1 MQSYQSKGSNPFED
15 ETPGEEDDNTALTQ
29 EYFPA
34 YESELP
40 PLPPRPVH
48 RGHPPNYER
57 PIYPPAVTTE
67 GYESEAEPPR
77 PPRSRIIFSIAK
89 FNQFLKWLLSVLE
102 VMFALRFFLS
112 LLSTRNDNP
121 FIFLLTSITD
131 PLLAPFKTALD
142 IHASG
147 VQWYTLLA
155 MLVYFLVIVALIRF
169 LRLFV
174 TEPEM

>member
-1 MQSYQSKGSNPFED
+1 MRRYQPSGSNPFE
-15 ETPGEEDDNTALTQ
+15 EEPSGEEEAGTAPTQ
-29 EYFPA
+29 EFIPA
-34 YESELP
+34 FESELP

-48 RGHPPNYER
+48 HVYLPAHER
-57 PIYPPAVTTE
+57 PAPPLTIATE
-67 GYESEAEPPR
+67 AYQSEAEPPGL
-77 PPRSRIIFSIAK
+77 PRNRITFSIAK

-112 LLSTRNDNP
+112 FLSTRNDNP
-121 FIFLLTSITD
+121 FIFVLTSITD

-142 IHASG
+142 VHNSG
-147 VQWYTLLA
+147 VQWYTVLA

-174 TEPEM
+174 TEPEL